1 MRKLSKILVLALVLV
16 TLLTAVASMGFTT
29 SAATT
34 RTIYFK
40 PSSNWLE
47 AGAWFD
53 AWTWG
58 GTSSDA
64 WVTFTDSN
72 YDGIYEATIP
82 SDRTG
87 MKILRKD
94 PASTAHG
101 WTSWAETGDLTITS
115 SKNCLSN
122 TGWSTTMTWSSIAD
136 PSTDVTFT
144 VAGAAGLAG
153 TEWDNTNAANDMTLV
168 SGRVY
173 EKTFTGVAAGTY
185 EYKVL
190 ANHAWTYSW
199 GSGSSNAS
207 VTVELDN
214 SDVTITFNEETKA
227 ITAKVTHVH
236 TGGAATCTSKAVC
249 TVCEE
254 EYGDFASH
262 TEEVDAAVAAT
273 CTSTGLTEGKH
284 CSVCNEVLVAQTV
297 TEKIAHNYVNGACSV
312 CGHTCLIHNW
322 SNGVCSTCQL
332 VCEHAEYNGIGQCQT
347 CGMTCSHDWDS
358 GECTICGKICVMH
371 SWVDGVCAICGIA
384 CEHEFNQTG
393 GCGICR
399 MPCPHEWVDAD
410 CDTPKTCSVCLK
422 TEGSALGHV
431 DNNANHVCDRS
442 GCDVRVSECV
452 DNDKNHACDY
462 AACRAKLSE
471 CADNDN
477 DHYCDYEGCDEK
489 LSNCTPAAE
498 VRENVVEATCKE
510 AGSYVSVINC
520 SVCGVNISSTNE
532 TIAKL
537 PHTEEVDAAVA
548 ATCTSTGLTEGKHCS
563 VCNEVL
569 LAQTVTDTIAHDYV
583 EGSCSVCGAKDPD
596 YVAPVDITLSVPGG
610 VAQVE
615 MGADNVLPEA
625 GAPDGYEF
633 AGWSEITIEET
644 TEVPEILEAGS
655 KYTGSAAVL
664 YAVYTRS
671 ETTPGSA
678 IFEKVTANRDDWS
691 GTYLIVYE
699 AGNVAFNGGL
709 ATLDAVSNTVAVT
722 ITDGKIS
729 VTDALRAATFTID
742 AAGNTIL
749 SASGNYIG
757 VSSYANGLK
766 QSTSSSTYTNTI
778 SISNGNVLITSSA
791 GPVMKFNKAVDQMR
805 FRYYKSGQQDVQLY
819 RLNET
824 VGSTTTYYL
833 TMSTVDCDHNY
844 ESVVTEPTCTDAG
857 YTTHTCS
864 KCGDSYTDNNVAAT
878 GHSHVESI
886 TTEATCT
893 TAGLK
898 TFTCSCGDSYTE
910 EIAALG
916 HDFVDGVCSR
926 CGEEKPANVMY
937 YLQATVDGITY
948 YWDGSVSSGKGGIT
962 TDVNNAVQLTVE
974 TDGVNTYI
982 YYTDGSG
989 NKNYLYFTDG
999 NTGFKTQT
1007 SAKTIK
1013 YDSATGY
1020 VYEDSFAETRYA
1032 STYGIQD
1039 IRSYKAS
1046 NIKGTNVYMIM
1057 TPIQSSTNPE
1067 CTHENTETTTETV
1080 APTCTEAGK
1089 VIVKCEC
1096 GATISTTE
1104 GEPALGHIDE
1114 NNDYKCDRDGCTTI
1128 VPPAADSILTIEQAL
1143 ALGALYTKDNY
1154 TENKYYITGTIVDIT
1169 STTYGNMNIEDENGN
1184 KILVYGVYSADG
1196 SVRYDAMETKP
1207 VAGDTIT
1214 VYGIIGYY
1222 TAPQMKNGYM
1232 TEHIPAEC
1240 DHVDANGDYICDND
1254 GCGVVVPPEADTTL
1268 TYEEATQLG
1277 LLTTTTGKYY
1287 MTGIVTE
1294 IVNTQYG
1301 NLYIKDENG
1310 NTFYIYGLYSADG
1323 GTRYDAME
1331 QAPAV
1336 GDTITVYGIITSYN
1350 GSAQMKNGWVTAHT
1364 VHTHEYSSEITTPST
1379 CLTSGTMTYTC
1390 ACGHTYTEEIPT
1402 GDHNFVDHVC
1412 SVCGKDDPDHYFVMT
1427 IPEALAAAD
1436 GKQVQVSGTVCAINT
1451 AWSENES
1458 CMSVTIIDAEGNE
1471 LYIYKLSTQ
1480 IALGDIITVK
1490 GKMTTYNEKRQ
1501 IAAGS
1506 TATIDGHD
1514 GSYDYKEMTIPE
1526 AIASP
1531 DNTNVIVVG
1540 TVVAINTEYSEQY
1553 GNISVTIADADGNR
1567 LYIYRLSGN
1576 VNLHDIIEVKGVMGT
1591 HDGNRQITGGTFTLL
1606 DTEECSEFTDAT
1618 CEEAAKCVLCGKVNG
1633 EALGH
1638 NIVVDE
1644 EVAPTCTT
1652 KGLTEGSH
1660 CTRCNDKTVPQ
1671 EEIDMVPH
1679 TEEIIPAV
1687 APTCTATGLTEG
1699 KKCSVCGE
1707 ILDAQEEVAK
1717 LEHTAG
1723 EATRENNVAPTCT
1736 ATGSY
1741 DEVVKCSVCGEE
1753 LSRNTITVD
1762 KIAHSEEIIPAVA
1775 PTCTETGLT
1784 EGKKCSVCGE
1794 ILDAQEEVAKLGHNY
1809 ESVVTEPTFDAEGY
1823 TTYTCSECG
1832 DSYKSDYVD
1841 ALVAVAMA
1849 DGVKYTSFAEALAN
1863 GSEIVLLA
1871 DIALDAPVVITG
1883 TVVIDLNG
1891 FTLSYESTVMGEAM
1905 IKNTGNLTINDSVG
1919 GGVINYNYVGAADS
1933 TYSKGNYTISNSG
1946 TLTVN
1951 GGKITIA
1958 NLRAHAKY
1966 PIDNNSTSGDAILV
1980 INGGHLYNY
1989 NTSAIRMFCNST
2001 TYKNSVTINGGLI
2014 EGYSAIW
2021 MQNPS
2026 STATVKG
2033 DLTITDGEI
2042 RTTAAAYVNGTADLK
2057 DVSSK
2062 IYTTSEGGAWSEE
2075 SFINFAGGIFNENV
2089 NVYYSAPSNVTVS
2102 EEAVFNGNI
2111 EYVIPH
2117 VHDYTAVV
2125 TAPTCTTEGFTTYT
2139 CDCGD
2144 EYTDNVVAALDHDMI
2159 VDEAVAPTCTETGLT
2174 EGSHCSR
2181 CDYKVEQ
2188 QVVAALDHDM
2198 IIDAAK
2204 APTCTETGLTEGS
2217 HCSRCDYKVEQ
2228 QVVAANGHRYGNL
2241 NVISATCTE
2250 NGYIIIEC
2258 GDCGGSWDSR
2268 YDQEAKD
2275 YLVDYPFFNLDKL
2288 GHDMIVDEAVAPTCT
2303 ETGLTEG
2310 SHCSRCDYKVEQQI
2324 VPANGHTDVDGDYI
2338 CDICEADLCLDHVA
2352 SEAVVE
2358 NIIDATCTKAGSYDK
2373 VVYCSQCH
2381 EELSRD
2387 TITVDKIAH
2396 TAGEAIKENIVDA
2409 TCTATGSYDEVVKCT
2424 VCGEELSRDT
2434 ITVDKLAHSEE
2445 IIPAVAPTCT
2455 ATGLTEGKKCSV
2467 CGEILDAPENVA
2479 KLEHTAG
2486 EATRENNVA
2495 PTCTATGS
2503 YDEVVKCTVCGE
2515 ELSRD
2520 TITVDKLAHTAGEAT
2535 RENVVDATC
2544 TATGSYD
2551 EVVKCTVC
2559 GEELS
2564 RNTITVDKIAH
2575 SEEII
2580 PAVAPTCTETGLTEG
2595 KKCSVC
2601 GEILDAP
2608 EEVAKLEH
2616 TAGEA
2621 TRENVVDA
2629 TCTATGSYD
2638 EVVKCSVCG
2647 EELSRD
2653 TITVDKIAHS
2663 EEIIPAV
2670 APTCT
2675 ATGLTEGKKC
2685 SVCGTVTVP
2694 QEEVA
2699 KLAHTAGEATKEN
2712 VVDAT
2717 CTKAG
2722 SYDEV
2727 VKCSVCGEELSR
2739 DTITV
2744 DLLGHDITAIPA
2756 KAPTCTEAGYTEGE
2770 RCTRC
2775 DYKTG
2780 MTVLVP
2786 LGHASETVV
2795 ENVVEATCTEPGSYV
2810 SIVKCATCDKEFSRN
2825 TVTVDAL
2832 GHDIVVDE
2840 AKAPTCLETGLT
2852 AGEHCTRCDHV
2863 VEQTEVPATGH
2874 SYEAVV
2880 TDPTCTATGF
2890 TTYTCECG
2898 DYYIKDVVD
2907 ALGHNFVNGKCERCE
2922 AQDPSVA
2929 PQPPVEDG
2937 KDDEAED
2944 EGPNVWVRLWEVLVK
2959 IFNWFVDFC
2968 KKSLIG
2974 A

>member
-115 SKNCLSN
+115 SQNCLSN

-284 CSVCNEVLVAQTV
+284 CSVCNEVLVAPTV
-297 TEKIAHNYVNGACSV
+297 TEKIAHDYVNGACSV

-393 GCGICR
+393 KCGTCGVE
-399 MPCPHEWVDAD
+399 CPHEWVDAD

-462 AACRAKLSE
+462 AACAAKLSE

-537 PHTEEVDAAVA
+537 PHTEVVDAAVA

-569 LAQTVTDTIAHDYV
+569 LAQTVTDTIPHDYV
-583 EGSCSVCGAKDPD
+583 EGSCSVCGAEDPD

-644 TEVPEILEAGS
+644 TEIPEILEAGS
-655 KYTGSAAVL
+655 KYTGSTAVL

-709 ATLDAVSNTVAVT
+709 TTLDAVSNTVAVT
-722 ITDGKIS
+722 ITDGKIE

-791 GPVMKFNKAVDQMR
+791 GPVMKFNKASDQMR

-1128 VPPAADSILTIEQAL
+1128 VPPAADSVLTIEQAL

-1154 TENKYYITGTIVDIT
+1154 TENKYYITGTIVDVT

-1268 TYEEATQLG
+1268 TYEEATKLG

-1323 GTRYDAME
+1323 ETRYDAME

-1379 CLTSGTMTYTC
+1379 CSTPGTMTYTC

-1490 GKMTTYNEKRQ
+1490 GKMATYNENRQ

-1707 ILDAQEEVAK
+1707 ITLAQEEVAAK
-1717 LEHTAG
+1717 GHRYGNL
-1723 EATRENNVAPTCT
+1723 NVISATCT
-1736 ATGSY
+1736 ENGYIIIGCGDCGGSWDSRY
-1741 DEVVKCSVCGEE
+1741 DQEAKDYLANSPYINVEAKGH
-1753 LSRNTITVD
+1753 T
-1762 KIAHSEEIIPAVA
+1762 EEIIPAVA

-1919 GGVINYNYVGAADS
+1919 SGVINYNYVGAADS

-2089 NVYYSAPSNVTVS
+2089 DVYYSAPSNVTVS

-2111 EYVIPH
+2111 DYVIPH

-2181 CDYKVEQ
+2181 CDHKVEQ

-2198 IIDAAK
+2198 IVDEAV

-2228 QVVAANGHRYGNL
+2228 QVVAANGHRYANL
-2241 NVISATCTE
+2241 KVTSATCTLE
-2250 NGYIIIEC
+2250 GYITIEC
-2258 GDCGGSWDSR
+2258 PNCGGSWDSR

-2358 NIIDATCTKAGSYDK
+2358 NIIDATCTKAGSYDE

-2381 EELSRD
+2381 EELSRV
-2387 TITVDKIAH
+2387 TITVDKLAH
-2396 TAGEAIKENIVDA
+2396 TAGEATRENNVAPTCTATGSYDEVVKCSVCGEELSRNTITVDKLA
-2409 TCTATGSYDEVVKCT
+2409 HTAGEATRENNVAPTCTATGSYDEVVKCT
-2424 VCGEELSRDT
+2424 VCGEELSRNT

-2467 CGEILDAPENVA
+2467 CGEILDAQEDVA

-2486 EATRENNVA
+2486 EA
-2495 PTCTATGS
+2495 
-2503 YDEVVKCTVCGE
+2503 
-2515 ELSRD
+2515 
-2520 TITVDKLAHTAGEAT
+2520 I
-2535 RENVVDATC
+2535 
-2544 TATGSYD
+2544 
-2551 EVVKCTVC
+2551 
-2559 GEELS
+2559 
-2564 RNTITVDKIAH
+2564 
-2575 SEEII
+2575 
-2580 PAVAPTCTETGLTEG
+2580 
-2595 KKCSVC
+2595 
-2601 GEILDAP
+2601 
-2608 EEVAKLEH
+2608 
-2616 TAGEA
+2616 
-2621 TRENVVDA
+2621 
-2629 TCTATGSYD
+2629 
-2638 EVVKCSVCG
+2638 
-2647 EELSRD
+2647 
-2653 TITVDKIAHS
+2653 
-2663 EEIIPAV
+2663 
-2670 APTCT
+2670 
-2675 ATGLTEGKKC
+2675 
-2685 SVCGTVTVP
+2685 
-2694 QEEVA
+2694 
-2699 KLAHTAGEATKEN
+2699 KEN

-2727 VKCSVCGEELSR
+2727 VKCTVCGEELSR